1 MTIGAAAA
9 VGSAVGHA
17 AKYIPGLITLGAAGS
32 KIIPEVAKVGVV
44 GQAAKLLPGLLTLGA
59 AGSKI
64 IPEVVKVGA
73 SGSKFIPGIIKVAAV
88 GSQVV
93 PGLIKVGSAGSA
105 LVGNVA
111 VKVGAA
117 GAAALGVTKLT
128 AAITGAIKSATLV
141 IGLGKLAIL
150 PFLIASL
157 VFYNYDLFDPENRPF
172 NVKTLDRE
180 YDFIIVGA
188 GSAGSILANRL
199 SEIEDWKI
207 LLIEAGGHETEISD
221 VPLLSLYL
229 HKSKLD
235 WKYRYIFNLFMLK
248 IVI

>member
-1 MTIGAAAA
+1 MTIGAASA

-17 AKYIPGLITLGAAGS
+17 AK
-32 KIIPEVAKVGVV
+32 
-44 GQAAKLLPGLLTLGA
+44 LLPGLISIGA

-64 IPEVVKVGA
+64 IPEVVKIGA
-73 SGSKFIPGIIKVAAV
+73 GGSKFIPSLIHVAAVGSKVVPGIIKVASV
-88 GSQVV
+88 GSKVV
-93 PGLIKVGSAGSA
+93 PGLIKAGAAGSA

-235 WKYRYIFNLFMLK
+235 WKYR
-248 IVI
+248 